1 MAEGGRFTGDH
12 SPRRF
17 NDDDDDDKDSKT
29 RRAGRTC
36 LLILVSV
43 GALLLLS
50 LLALRGSGTASPSA
64 GEGGIAPT
72 RAVGA
77 LDSAA
82 PRSEQPAAAVGALD
96 SAAPR
101 SEQPAAA
108 GGAAVRNTHMAE
120 CAPQDLEQACAA
132 LVRLAAMCGL
142 RAWKKSTGWLA
153 GGTLCAWHGV
163 RCDEAGDVVELDLG
177 SNGLTGPLPLGPIGQ
192 LGGTLRELSLDNN
205 ALSGG
210 WPTAPPL
217 SLPRL
222 VRLNVGYNKK
232 LVGPLPDLALAMP
245 SLQYLFLNFCRF
257 TGPVPW
263 LRAARKLRSAYL
275 CGNRGLQGQV
285 PDLRG
290 LADLEYLDLSRNQ
303 FDADC
308 PSFAGL
314 QKIRYIDLSRN
325 ALHGTIPSMGGH
337 PALQYLLL
345 NHNQLTGALPSLNAC
360 ADLHSLDAS
369 HNKLS
374 GPLPAFELRS
384 LNFIDVSH
392 NALSGPIEG
401 GGGGPRGGHL
411 FGAPKLAF
419 AMLSHNQFSGVFF
432 GARGGAPSRVMPALR
447 AIALAHNRLDGVGAQ
462 ICDGMP
468 MVFAGEMKAKPATAS
483 SKSGSA
489 PCTLAANP
497 AIEADC
503 KKVPEC
509 VRQHCGICRNI

>member
-50 LLALRGSGTASPSA
+50 LLALRGSGTAPPSA

-72 RAVGA
+72 RAV
-77 LDSAA
+77 S
-82 PRSEQPAAAVGALD
+82 ALD